1 MGSSGR
7 VDPEHIS
14 DTFSTQSDIPVDIMV
29 AEAEVGNIS
38 DDLVVTKYKMAA
50 EITNKVLKEVVTAC
64 VASASVREL
73 CMLGDRRLTEETG
86 KAFKKDKKLTKGIA
100 FPTCLSVNH
109 AICHFSPL
117 VSESD
122 VILAD
127 GDVVKIDMG
136 AHIDGFIAVVAH
148 TVVVGSS
155 ASNPV
160 TGKKADVLLAAQL
173 CSEAALRL
181 VKPGNETY
189 EVTET
194 VSKIAEAF
202 DCKPVEGM
210 LSHQLEQNRIDGEKT
225 IIQNPSEAQRKE
237 HDKFEF
243 ALHEVYAVDVLIS
256 SGDGQG
262 REKDA
267 KITVYKKT
275 EDTYMLKMKTS
286 REFYSKVSKQ
296 FGTMPF
302 NLRSMEEEKK
312 ARMGVVECVTHKLI
326 EPFQVLFDK
335 EGAYVAQYKFTVL
348 LMPNGP
354 HKITGLPFDEALC
367 KSEKSIEDAEIQK
380 LLKTSANPKAAKKK
394 KKAAEKAV
402 TEETEAAPTLVGQ

>member
-1 MGSSGR
+1 MGQNFNMAA
-7 VDPEHIS
+7 DN
-14 DTFSTQSDIPVDIMV
+14 DD
-29 AEAEVGNIS
+29 VGNIS

-160 TGKKADVLLAAQL
+160 TGKKADALLAAHL
-173 CSEAALRL
+173 ASEAALRL
-181 VKPGNETY
+181 VKPGNDTY

-194 VSKIAEAF
+194 VSKIGEAF

-302 NLRSMEEEKK
+302 NLRSMEDEKK

-354 HKITGLPFDEALC
+354 HKITGLPFDEAIC

-402 TEETEAAPTLVGQ
+402 TEETGAAPTLVAGQ

>member
-1 MGSSGR
+1 VEAAPTTVTM
-7 VDPEHIS
+7 VES
-14 DTFSTQSDIPVDIMV
+14 DELPTI
-29 AEAEVGNIS
+29 A
-38 DDLVVTKYKMAA
+38 DDLVVTKYKMSA
-50 EITNKVLKEVVTAC
+50 EIVNKVLKELVDAC
-64 VASASVREL
+64 KASSSVRDL
-73 CMLGDRRLTEETG
+73 CILGDNRLAEETG

-100 FPTCLSVNH
+100 FPTCISVNNC
-109 AICHFSPL
+109 ICHFSPL
-117 VSESD
+117 TTEPD
-122 VILAD
+122 VTLAD
-127 GDVVKIDMG
+127 GDMVKIDMG

-148 TVVVGSS
+148 TVVVG
-155 ASNPV
+155 ATVDNPV
-160 TGKKADVLLAAQL
+160 TGGKADALMAAHLA
-173 CSEAALRL
+173 SEAALRL

-194 VSKIAEAF
+194 VSKVGEAF

-354 HKITGLPFDEALC
+354 HKITGLPFDEAIC

-402 TEETEAAPTLVGQ
+402 TEETGAAPTLVAGQ